1 MRGFAAQFG
10 PDEVLSIPM
19 TARPS
24 APRKPLRRLLPW
36 LLAGGAVFL
45 LYQAMSGPRG
55 WLKIA
60 DLRRQQQVILQ
71 EIDSLEVRKQELIE
85 EKARLLNDT
94 NYLEKLARKEL
105 GMARPG
111 EKVYRFVGGAP
122 SDPSGDVKPVGGSR
136 PGN

>member
-1 MRGFAAQFG
+1 
-10 PDEVLSIPM
+10 M
-19 TARPS
+19 TARTS

-36 LLAGGAVFL
+36 LLAGVVAFL

-55 WLKIA
+55 LLKIS
-60 DLRRQQQVILQ
+60 DLRSQQEEILR
-71 EIDSLEVRKQELIE
+71 EIDSLEVRKQELIA

-122 SDPSGDVKPVGGSR
+122 SDPSGDVQPASGSR
-136 PGN
+136 PGK

>member
-1 MRGFAAQFG
+1 M
-10 PDEVLSIPM
+10 
-19 TARPS
+19 
-24 APRKPLRRLLPW
+24 
-36 LLAGGAVFL
+36 FL